1 MMKRNPDLQPRTRSL
16 GCRAASTAVAMAI
29 PLVTLMALAG
39 CRNFPRPDDSYAA
52 TLPEEVPVTPNPN
65 GAIFHAGYDVP
76 LFENAVAHRVGD
88 VLTVTL
94 MEATNATKSA
104 TTTTKKTTTE
114 AMAAPTL
121 LGAPL
126 SFHGRSLL
134 NNNLNDA
141 TTFDGEGTSA
151 QSNALTGYISV
162 TVMKRLANGNL
173 LVRGQKWIT
182 INQGREYVRL
192 QGIVRPVDIAPD
204 NTIPSTM
211 VADATIAYGGQGTLA
226 DANTKGWLARF
237 FDSKW
242 MPF

>member
-1 MMKRNPDLQPRTRSL
+1 VIALFRSL
-16 GCRAASTAVAMAI
+16 SALVAAIILAVLPGCSAGPHPDENYAAS
-29 PLVTLMALAG
+29 
-39 CRNFPRPDDSYAA
+39 
-52 TLPEEVPVTPNPN
+52 LPEEVPVEVAAN
-65 GAIFHAGYDVP
+65 GAIFHTGHDVP
-76 LFENAVAHRVGD
+76 LFRNTVAHRVGD
-88 VLTVTL
+88 VLTITL
-94 MEATNATKSA
+94 QEQTNASKSA

-126 SFHGRSLL
+126 TIHGTNIL

-141 TTFDGEGTSA
+141 TTFDGEGASA
-151 QSNALTGYISV
+151 QSNVLTGSISV
-162 TVMKRLANGNL
+162 TVSKRLANGNL

-182 INQGREYVRL
+182 INQGREFVRI
-192 QGIVRPVDIAPD
+192 QGIVRPVDIQPD
-204 NTIPSTM
+204 NTVPSTM
-211 VADATIAYGGQGTLA
+211 VADAVIAYGGQGTLA

>member
-1 MMKRNPDLQPRTRSL
+1 VIALLRSL
-16 GCRAASTAVAMAI
+16 A
-29 PLVTLMALAG
+29 ALAAALVLAVLPG
-39 CRNFPRPDDSYAA
+39 CSTVPRPDENFAA
-52 TLPEEVPVTPNPN
+52 TLPEEVPVEVAAN
-65 GAIFHAGYDVP
+65 GAIYHTGHDVP
-76 LFENAVAHRVGD
+76 LFENTVAHRVGD
-88 VLTVTL
+88 VLTITL
-94 MEATNATKSA
+94 QEQTNASKSA

-126 SFHGRSLL
+126 TIHGTNIL

-141 TTFDGEGTSA
+141 TSFDGEGASA
-151 QSNALTGYISV
+151 QSNVLTGSISV
-162 TVMKRLANGNL
+162 TVTKRLVNGNL

-182 INQGREYVRL
+182 INQGREYVRI
-192 QGIVRPVDIAPD
+192 QGIVRPVDIGPD
-204 NTIPSTM
+204 NTVPSTM
-211 VADATIAYGGQGTLA
+211 VADAIIAYGGQGTLA

>member
-1 MMKRNPDLQPRTRSL
+1 MNTFIHRLL
-16 GCRAASTAVAMAI
+16 VSTAVC
-29 PLVTLMALAG
+29 LLAG
-39 CRNFPRPDDSYAA
+39 CSSWPKPDENFAP
-52 TLPEEVPVTPNPN
+52 TLPEEQPVATEVN
-65 GAIFHAGYDVP
+65 GAIFHTGHDVP
-76 LFENAVAHRVGD
+76 LFENTVAHRVGD
-88 VLTVTL
+88 VLTITL
-94 MEATNATKSA
+94 QEATNASKSA

-121 LGAPL
+121 LGMPL
-126 SFHGRSLL
+126 TIHGANVL

-151 QSNALTGYISV
+151 QSNVLTGSISV
-162 TVMKRLANGNL
+162 TVAKRLVNGNL
-173 LVRGQKWIT
+173 LVRGQKWVT
-182 INQGREYVRL
+182 INQGREYVKI
-192 QGIVRPVDIAPD
+192 QGIVRPIDISPS

-211 VADATIAYGGQGTLA
+211 VADAVISYGGQGTLA

>member
-1 MMKRNPDLQPRTRSL
+1 MTQIRHLTTMIAALAAAMILSVLPGCSL
-16 GCRAASTAVAMAI
+16 PPHPNENYAAS
-29 PLVTLMALAG
+29 
-39 CRNFPRPDDSYAA
+39 
-52 TLPEEVPVTPNPN
+52 LPEEVPSDEQAN
-65 GAIFHAGYDVP
+65 GAIFHTGHDLP
-76 LFENAVAHRVGD
+76 LFRNTVAHRVGD
-88 VLTVTL
+88 VLTITL
-94 MEATNATKSA
+94 QEQTQASKSA

-126 SFHGRSLL
+126 TVHGKNIL

-151 QSNALTGYISV
+151 QSNTLNGSISV
-162 TVMKRLANGNL
+162 TVAKRLANGNL
-173 LVRGQKWIT
+173 LVRGEKWLT
-182 INQGREYVRL
+182 INQGREFVRIS
-192 QGIVRPVDIAPD
+192 GIVRPVDIQPD
-204 NTIPSTM
+204 NTVPSTQ
-211 VADATIAYGGQGTLA
+211 VADAVIAYGGQGTLA

>member
-1 MMKRNPDLQPRTRSL
+1 LNLRTGAPSRIGL
-16 GCRAASTAVAMAI
+16 VMAG
-29 PLVTLMALAG
+29 ALALTG
-39 CRNFPRPDDSYAA
+39 CHSLPKPDDNYAA
-52 TLPEEVPVTPNPN
+52 TLPEEVPVTMEAN
-65 GAIFHAGYDVP
+65 GAIFHAGHDVP

-94 MEATNATKSA
+94 QEATTANKSA
-104 TTTTKKTTTE
+104 VTTTKKTTTE

-121 LGAPL
+121 LGVPL
-126 SFHGRSLL
+126 TVHGNNIL

-141 TTFDGEGTSA
+141 TTFDGEGASA
-151 QSNALTGYISV
+151 QSNVLTGYISV
-162 TVMKRLANGNL
+162 TVTKRLANGNL

-182 INQGREYVRL
+182 INQGREYIRL

-211 VADATIAYGGQGTLA
+211 VADATIAYGGTGTLA

>member
-1 MMKRNPDLQPRTRSL
+1 MNIRTTLLACLAGALALS
-16 GCRAASTAVAMAI
+16 GCRTI
-29 PLVTLMALAG
+29 PK
-39 CRNFPRPDDSYAA
+39 PDDSYAA
-52 TLPEEVPVTPNPN
+52 TLPEEVPATVEAN
-65 GAIFHAGYDVP
+65 GAIFHAGHDVP
-76 LFENAVAHRVGD
+76 LFENAVAHRIGD

-94 MEATNATKSA
+94 EEATNATKSA

-114 AMAAPTL
+114 AMTAPTL
-121 LGAPL
+121 AGAPL
-126 SFHGRSLL
+126 TFHGRSIL

-141 TTFDGEGTSA
+141 TTFDGEGASA

-162 TVMKRLANGNL
+162 TVVRRLANGNL

-204 NTIPSTM
+204 NTIPSRM

-226 DANTKGWLARF
+226 DANTKGWLAKF

>member
-1 MMKRNPDLQPRTRSL
+1 MIALLRSL
-16 GCRAASTAVAMAI
+16 A
-29 PLVTLMALAG
+29 ALAAALVLAVLPG
-39 CRNFPRPDDSYAA
+39 CSTVPRPDENFAA
-52 TLPEEVPVTPNPN
+52 TLPEEVPVEVAAN
-65 GAIFHAGYDVP
+65 GAIYHTGHDVP
-76 LFENAVAHRVGD
+76 LFENTVAHRVGD
-88 VLTVTL
+88 VLTITL
-94 MEATNATKSA
+94 QEQTNASKSA

-126 SFHGRSLL
+126 TIHGTNIL

-141 TTFDGEGTSA
+141 TTFDGEGASA
-151 QSNALTGYISV
+151 QSNVLTGFISV
-162 TVMKRLANGNL
+162 TVRQRLANGNL

-182 INQGREYVRL
+182 INQGREYVRI
-192 QGIVRPVDIAPD
+192 QGIVRPVDIGPD
-204 NTIPSTM
+204 NTVPSTM
-211 VADATIAYGGQGTLA
+211 VADAVIAYGGQGTLA

>member
-1 MMKRNPDLQPRTRSL
+1 MIALMRTL
-16 GCRAASTAVAMAI
+16 A
-29 PLVTLMALAG
+29 ALAAAVLLAVLPG
-39 CRNFPRPDDSYAA
+39 CSTVPRPDEKFAA
-52 TLPEEVPVTPNPN
+52 TLPEEQPVDLAPD
-65 GAIFHAGYDVP
+65 GAIFHTGHDVP
-76 LFENAVAHRVGD
+76 LFENTVAHRVGD
-88 VLTVTL
+88 VLTITL
-94 MEATNATKSA
+94 QEQTNASKSA

-126 SFHGRSLL
+126 TIHGTNIL

-141 TTFDGEGTSA
+141 TTFDGEGASA
-151 QSNALTGYISV
+151 QSNVLTGFISV
-162 TVMKRLANGNL
+162 TVAKRLANGNL
-173 LVRGQKWIT
+173 FVRGQKWIT
-182 INQGREYVRL
+182 INQGREYVRI

-204 NTIPSTM
+204 NSVLSTQ
-211 VADATIAYGGQGTLA
+211 VADAVIAYGGQGTLA

>member
-1 MMKRNPDLQPRTRSL
+1 MTRS
-16 GCRAASTAVAMAI
+16 
-29 PLVTLMALAG
+29 PLVNAHPRLLAGLACALALGG
-39 CRNFPRPDDSYAA
+39 CHSLPKPDDNYAA
-52 TLPEEVPVTPNPN
+52 TLPEEVPATNEAN
-65 GAIFHAGYDVP
+65 GAIFHTGHDVQ

-88 VLTVTL
+88 VLTITL
-94 MEATNATKSA
+94 QEATNATKSA

-126 SFHGRSLL
+126 TVHGNNIL

-141 TTFDGEGTSA
+141 TTFDGEGASA

-162 TVMKRLANGNL
+162 TVTKRLANGNL
-173 LVRGQKWIT
+173 LVRGQRWIT
-182 INQGREYVRL
+182 INQGREYIRL

-211 VADATIAYGGQGTLA
+211 VADATIAYGGEGTLA
-226 DANTKGWLARF
+226 DANTKGWLAKF